1 MNKIKCQK
9 CNRKAKYTY
18 SSKAPSSK
26 SPEDQVYF
34 CGYHTWWSGCHI
46 DKEYRKSLNE
56 EHKIK

>member
-1 MNKIKCQK
+1 MIRNCQK

-18 SSKAPSSK
+18 SSKAP
-26 SPEDQVYF
+26 EGQVYF